1 MEAFK
6 VILED
11 PHVKCIMVK
20 SSIAFTP
27 PVIKKDSEVKPEEEM
42 KTQDELK
49 ETKTAIGAFDVKG
62 NDEAGGTVL
71 KAVEE
76 IAAPEPPKHEEEQN
90 KIFEVVEQQPQFP
103 GGSVNGWLADHIK
116 YPVVAAENGISGR
129 VLMSQELDYQDFNN
143 MLRFQRLSHVDVH
156 FETTKYFLTCDRD
169 LSVQMQINAALT
181 NNVLKVRER
190 KEIPQ
195 DFTFNKVGFTS
206 VEGSDQVDKLWNSL
220 PSWAFD
226 SYDIVRSFDSIIEL
240 NALGASKGNALMDL
254 ASRLKVNQKDVMVFG
269 DQGNDLSMFE
279 NPNFMKIAMGNAI
292 SDIKE
297 KADYVTD
304 DNDHNGIAKAIK
316 KFVL

>member
-1 MEAFK
+1 MAKIDLISNEWADIVFQGRNKVYGAYQLRRGTSKRNIVSMIFVAAVAAVAYLGLAAYNSYQEAQKAKFEAEMEASLLEAKKEAK
-6 VILED
+6 VEKKTET
-11 PHVKCIMVK
+11 PKVEQVQKVEKVK

-129 VLMSQELDYQDFNN
+129 VVVQFVVERDGSVSQVKVVRGVDPSLDKEAQRVISSMPKWIPGKQNGQAVRSRFTVPVTF
-143 MLRFQRLSHVDVH
+143 RFQ
-156 FETTKYFLTCDRD
+156 
-169 LSVQMQINAALT
+169 
-181 NNVLKVRER
+181 
-190 KEIPQ
+190 
-195 DFTFNKVGFTS
+195 
-206 VEGSDQVDKLWNSL
+206 
-220 PSWAFD
+220 
-226 SYDIVRSFDSIIEL
+226 
-240 NALGASKGNALMDL
+240 
-254 ASRLKVNQKDVMVFG
+254 
-269 DQGNDLSMFE
+269 
-279 NPNFMKIAMGNAI
+279 
-292 SDIKE
+292 
-297 KADYVTD
+297 
-304 DNDHNGIAKAIK
+304 
-316 KFVL
+316 

>member
-1 MEAFK
+1 MAKIDLISNEWADIVFQGRNKVYGAYQLRRGTSKRNIVSMIFVAAVAAVAYLGLAAYNSYQEAQKAKFEAEMEASLLEAKKEAK
-6 VILED
+6 VEKKTET
-11 PHVKCIMVK
+11 PKVEQVQTVEKVK

-129 VLMSQELDYQDFNN
+129 VVVQFVVERDGSVSQVKVVRGVDPSLDKEA
-143 MLRFQRLSHVDVH
+143 QRVISSMP
-156 FETTKYFLTCDRD
+156 KW
-169 LSVQMQINAALT
+169 
-181 NNVLKVRER
+181 
-190 KEIPQ
+190 IPGKQ
-195 DFTFNKVGFTS
+195 NG
-206 VEGSDQVDKLWNSL
+206 Q
-220 PSWAFD
+220 A
-226 SYDIVRSFDSIIEL
+226 VRSRFTVPVTF
-240 NALGASKGNALMDL
+240 
-254 ASRLKVNQKDVMVFG
+254 RLQ
-269 DQGNDLSMFE
+269 
-279 NPNFMKIAMGNAI
+279 
-292 SDIKE
+292 
-297 KADYVTD
+297 
-304 DNDHNGIAKAIK
+304 
-316 KFVL
+316 